1 MDENQKPFNP
11 WPLIIV
17 LIITLL
23 LLLSVLFGIFNNAFD
38 VIDNVLWY
46 EIETDSTTARTMN
59 DTNRGFVL
67 YHLLP
72 TGGYHK
78 PRLNE

>member
-1 MDENQKPFNP
+1 MPYN
-11 WPLIIV
+11 
-17 LIITLL
+17 
-23 LLLSVLFGIFNNAFD
+23 G
-38 VIDNVLWY
+38 LWY

-72 TGGYHK
+72 TGGYCET
-78 PRLNE
+78 RLNEQME